1 MVAALAR
8 FTQRRSQ
15 PRQFSL
21 AASLDGRISRR
32 DTSQQRSF
40 SPRPPASHPPAPPQP
55 TSDALRSV
63 HATSCSRRS
72 PLFGCHNTTAGQR
85 SDVRSLDLLLGTGG
99 GEEKGRRGG
108 GESQGPARSVFQNVQ
123 GGTFTQFFSGRGVSP
138 CLSSTFQPP
147 GEDEMSLLAVLHT

>member
-1 MVAALAR
+1 MVAAPVR

-21 AASLDGRISRR
+21 AASVDGRISRR

-40 SPRPPASHPPAPPQP
+40 SPPPPP
-55 TSDALRSV
+55 SDALRSV

-72 PLFGCHNTTAGQR
+72 PFFGCHNTTAGQR

-99 GEEKGRRGG
+99 GEEKGRGG
-108 GESQGPARSVFQNVQ
+108 GGGVKAPLGASSRTYKEAHSPSSSQVVEFLLVCPPP
-123 GGTFTQFFSGRGVSP
+123 FSPQER
-138 CLSSTFQPP
+138 
-147 GEDEMSLLAVLHT
+147 MR